1 MQFADDLIRRMNT
14 NSLYQTIGI
23 RLESA
28 ADGSAESILEPR
40 PNTCWPFEKQPH
52 GGMLFT
58 LMDTTMAWAIQSK
71 LESGFSCTT
80 IDLGIRYIMPA
91 RGGKFHCRAQTIHQ
105 TGRLS
110 FVHADI
116 TDAGDQVIATGQA
129 TFRII
134 KMDFISI

>member
-1 MQFADDLIRRMNT
+1 MHIEKHVIDRMNG
-14 NSLYQTIGI
+14 NSLYQTVGI
-23 RLESA
+23 TLV
-28 ADGSAESILEPR
+28 SAENGQATASFHPQPEI
-40 PNTCWPFEKQPH
+40 CWPFEKQPH

-80 IDLGIRYIMPA
+80 IDLGIRYILPA
-91 RGGKFHCRAQTIHQ
+91 RGDQFSCQAQAIHQ

-110 FVHADI
+110 FVRADI
-116 TDAGDQVIATGQA
+116 LDSDDQVVACGQA

-134 KMDFISI
+134 KMAFI

>member
-1 MQFADDLIRRMNT
+1 MRIENDVIERMNT
-14 NSLYQTIGI
+14 NPLYQTVGI
-23 RLESA
+23 ALSFA
-28 ADGSAESILEPR
+28 QDGEAIATLKPR
-40 PNTCWPFEKQPH
+40 PDICWPFENQPH

-80 IDLGIRYIMPA
+80 IDLSIRYILPA
-91 RGGKFHCRAQTIHQ
+91 RGDTFSCKAQTIHQ

-110 FVHADI
+110 FVCADI
-116 TDAGDQVIATGQA
+116 TDDQDNVIASGQA

-134 KMDFISI
+134 KMAFA

>member
-1 MQFADDLIRRMNT
+1 MRISDDSIKRQNA
-14 NSLYQTIGI
+14 NSLYQTVGI

-28 ADGSAESILEPR
+28 VDGSAVSVLDPR

-80 IDLGIRYIMPA
+80 IELGIRYIMPA
-91 RGGKFHCRAQTIHQ
+91 RGSKFCCRAQTLHQ

-110 FVHADI
+110 FVQGDI

-134 KMDFISI
+134 KMDLI